1 MKILITGGRGQLG
14 SDCAQWLARRHDV
27 TAVDLPELDIAD
39 PSAVA
44 ALIEGLTPE
53 VVINCAGFTR
63 VDACEAEPAAA
74 WCANAQGPQILVRAV
89 ESCGARL
96 IHISTDYVFDG
107 RRAIPEPYL
116 ETDTPAPESEYGRSK
131 LAGEQAVLAASDRHM
146 VVRTAWL
153 YGLNGANFPKTM
165 LRLAL
170 GPKRFSMS
178 VVRDQVGSPTW
189 SWRLAR
195 QIARLAESRG
205 RGIYHA
211 TAEGHGSWY
220 DLACHFLD
228 RMAIPHTI
236 VPCTTRDY
244 PTPAKRP
251 ANSILENQRLKDE
264 GLHLMVPWRDDVD
277 RFVQA
282 HRDRLMASIE
292 EERP

>member
-14 SDCAQWLARRHDV
+14 RDCMTCLARAHEV
-27 TAVDLPELDIAD
+27 TSVDLPELDIAD

-44 ALIEGLTPE
+44 ELVAHHTPE
-53 VVINCAGFTR
+53 VVVNCAGFTR
-63 VDACEAEPAAA
+63 VDACETNPDAA
-74 WCANAQGPQILVRAV
+74 WRANAQGPKILAV
-89 ESCGARL
+89 ALAQCGARL

-116 ETDTPAPESEYGRSK
+116 ETDHPAPESEYGRSK
-131 LAGEQAVLAASDRHM
+131 LAGERAVLEASDRHM

-153 YGLNGANFPKTM
+153 YGANGANFPKTM

-170 GPKRFSMS
+170 NSKHAPIR
-178 VVRDQVGSPTW
+178 VVCDQVGSPTW
-189 SWRLAR
+189 AWRLAG
-195 QIARLAESRG
+195 QLACLAESQG

-220 DLACHFLD
+220 DLACHFLN
-228 RMAIPHTI
+228 RMAVPHQL
-236 VPCTTRDY
+236 VPCTTGDY

-251 ANSILENQRLKDE
+251 ANSILENQRLKAE
-264 GLHLMVPWRDDVD
+264 GIHRMAPWRDDVD

-282 HRDRLMASIE
+282 HRDRLMEEIE
-292 EERP
+292 KEIL